1 MYAWIT
7 DPNTWLTLG
16 TLTLLEIILG
26 IDNIFFLLL
35 IVEKLPKNQQHTARC
50 IGMSIAMLIRLVLL
64 ASMTWTMHLTNQ
76 ACTIMNHHFSIH
88 NVILLLGGFFL
99 VFNSSV
105 ELYKNMKN
113 LILSKKTY
121 ASHFAWTIIQIILLD
136 MIFSLDSIITAIG
149 LSNDLIIMMIA
160 VMISAIIMIFF
171 SKIISQ
177 YIQNNPSIKIL
188 ALSALILIGI
198 SLILEGFE
206 IYFEKNYIYFAI
218 FFSTS
223 IEIIRILQNKKKTY

>member
-1 MYAWIT
+1 MYDWIT
-7 DPNTWLTLG
+7 DPNTWLTLA

-26 IDNIFFLLL
+26 IDNILFLLL
-35 IVEKLPKNQQHTARC
+35 IVEKLPENQQHTARC
-50 IGMSIAMLIRLVLL
+50 IGMSIAMLTRLALL
-64 ASMTWTMHLTNQ
+64 ASMTWTIHLTNQ
-76 ACTIMNHHFSIH
+76 ACTVMDHHFSIH
-88 NVILLLGGFFL
+88 AIILLFGGCFL

-121 ASHFAWTIIQIILLD
+121 ASHLTWTIIQIILLD

-160 VMISAIIMIFF
+160 VVISAIIMMLF

-177 YIQNNPSIKIL
+177 YIQDNPSIKIL
-188 ALSALILIGI
+188 ALTSLILIGI
-198 SLILEGFE
+198 TLILEGFE
-206 IYFEKNYIYFAI
+206 IYFDKNYIYFAI

-223 IEIIRILQNKKKTY
+223 IEIIRILQNKKQTY